1 MALVFMRY
9 SINGQNGSGRIINT
23 NNIANIVRLG
33 DIIEPRFKVFLM
45 NGETF
50 NFSQLYYEGNFIF
63 VHNMEQLYSL
73 LKKLDK
79 DGIESDMEG
88 LRGVYVTSG

>member
-1 MALVFMRY
+1 MALVLMRY

-23 NNIANIVRLG
+23 NNIENIVRLG

-50 NFSQLYYEGNFIF
+50 NFSQLYYNGNFIF
-63 VHNMEQLYSL
+63 IHKMEQLYSL
-73 LKKLDK
+73 LKKLDSGENK
-79 DGIESDMEG
+79 SEG
-88 LRGVYVTSG
+88 ET

>member
-1 MALVFMRY
+1 MALVLVRY

-23 NNIANIVRLG
+23 NNIADIVRLG

-50 NFSQLYYEGNFIF
+50 NFSQLYYNGDFISI
-63 VHNMEQLYSL
+63 HTMEQLYSL
-73 LKKLDK
+73 LKKLDSGEIK
-79 DGIESDMEG
+79 SEG
-88 LRGVYVTSG
+88 ET